1 MIKNIYKNLKGLFKN
16 GKAVAILGIAGI
28 LLIGIS
34 GIFPQKEK
42 QQKTEI
48 TTDVYYEEYRKALEK
63 QVTDIVVGL
72 TGEKKTQVVIT
83 LETGVRYSYASE
95 TEENTN
101 DTQNEGKSDT
111 EVKLKKNYITVKNED
126 GGEEALI
133 VTDYMPKIRGVAVVC
148 KAAENKNVR
157 DSITNTVTA
166 ALGISDSKIYVA
178 PPVAKAF

>member
-1 MIKNIYKNLKGLFKN
+1 MIKKIGEKLKRIFKN

-28 LLIGIS
+28 LLIGFS
-34 GIFPQKEK
+34 SIFPQSETK
-42 QQKTEI
+42 QKAVNSE
-48 TTDVYYEEYRKALEK
+48 DVYYEEYRKALEK
-63 QVTDIVVGL
+63 QIKDIVVGL

-101 DTQNEGKSDT
+101 DTKNDGKTDT
-111 EVKLKKNYITVKNED
+111 AAKYKKNYITVKNEN

-148 KAAENKNVR
+148 GAAQDDSVR
-157 DSITNTVTA
+157 ESIKNTVTA
-166 ALGISDSKIYVA
+166 ALGITDSKIYVA
-178 PPVAKAF
+178 PPV